1 LLLAAA
7 KKPAYAKQVDA
18 AIKYGLE
25 KGGDID
31 DQVDAALDRLLV
43 EFGKEILKI
52 VPGRV
57 STEVD
62 ARLSFD
68 TQATISKAQHIINLY
83 KELGISKDRILIKI
97 ASTWEGIQAAKE
109 LETKHGIH
117 CNLTLLFS
125 FVQAVAC
132 AEAGVT
138 LISPFVGRILDWFVT
153 SVICVDSAGTRL
165 RIRGTTFPLR
175 IPVSNP
181 YKRFL
186 IIINSTDT
194 RPLLWVCLIF
204 VSLGF

>member
-7 KKPAYAKQVDA
+7 KKSAYAKQVDA

-25 KGGDID
+25 KGGDLD

-62 ARLSFD
+62 ARFSFD
-68 TQATISKAQHIINLY
+68 TKATISKALHIIELY
-83 KELGISKDRILIKI
+83 KDLGISKDRILIKI

-109 LETKHGIH
+109 LEAKYGIH

-138 LISPFVGRILDWFVT
+138 LISPFVGRILDWL
-153 SVICVDSAGTRL
+153 SRS
-165 RIRGTTFPLR
+165 
-175 IPVSNP
+175 
-181 YKRFL
+181 L
-186 IIINSTDT
+186 I
-194 RPLLWVCLIF
+194 V
-204 VSLGF
+204 G